1 METAFKTRRVKV
13 YQLNKDSEWAKD
25 DALIIVR
32 SEEDSSSIL
41 LESRVSRDIDYQ
53 KQQDTLIVWTE
64 PNGSDLALSFQEAE
78 GCTDICTFVN
88 ETQSH
93 MMSEKAKGKRRASS
107 PLPERE
113 PRSMAVILP
122 LPTLA
127 NLPEIERVVK
137 KATRSIY
144 EREKLASYVSQEY
157 IAKLLPL
164 LKTCEDLEQVQD
176 LYRLCNIMKGF
187 IMLQDNDIIRYVLR
201 DDVIL
206 DVVGCLEYDPDFPK
220 HKANHREFLAKN
232 SKFKEIVKI
241 SNKTIKAKIH
251 ETFRLQYLKDAVF
264 ARMMDDPTNSVL
276 ASLIFINHVE
286 ICKHFTQDEKF
297 LDELFQIL
305 EREEESPERK
315 RDVVLFTSQLCIIA
329 KNIHLPHRR
338 DLHKALVRHGALRVF
353 DFSLSNTHATIKA
366 AGGDIL
372 ANILET
378 DASLVRTYNVVQ
390 AECKQKTLAETVIN
404 RLLKDKDCFTKGQYA
419 EAIRMLLDL
428 SPDPSEVGATTAED
442 SQTKKDNEE
451 FIAFFY
457 EHLINKLVKP
467 IMEFP
472 EIADEEEIPWLTYDK
487 ATLAFHICEL
497 LSFLVKQHTYRS
509 KDFLLSSKISLKVV
523 ELLRCRE
530 GTVKLAALR
539 FIRACIGTKD
549 YEIVYRHFINKEKDI
564 FGHIVRAL
572 LATKGKDNLINSACL
587 EFFEF
592 IRKENIKFLV
602 NYIWEE
608 YGDKLSTISYVNCF
622 KQFKLRYEQNNEVI
636 RPSIQHDVSA
646 LSQSTSRRSGNFGW
660 ESDYMDIDEENYF
673 NTSDDE
679 DDNVAESNS
688 QATESSLG
696 VNEASLSASSGTS
709 IGESSLNNGLLPST
723 NETSSSEAGSSFN
736 EGFQYNL
743 DTSSSTALNV
753 GSSKSNTSS
762 SSIEFSQKNA
772 TSGIKLSQKYSNF
785 SGTDFP
791 SSNANAE
798 FFQNN
803 VASFGVEFLQRNA
816 ILSRYGQS
824 QNNSTS
830 TAIDILPNL
839 VVSSSSFSSS
849 IENILNGNS
858 TVTTPITS
866 SNDRYFIYEAVSNSP
881 SFGYLSYKTLSSTT
895 NSGGFKMSYD
905 KWRKQKKAASSSSR
919 TTTSSMAVS
928 RSIAIFPTVTTS
940 SLSSENSQIIAPVNL
955 ATSYK
960 FIIFAPSSVSI
971 GTGSSNVAT
980 EKEVGNNLIV
990 LDQVYDESL
999 LKYDGKNKKNFAPHL
1014 TSPQTMNHGTADSM
1028 KIDQI
1033 FPWGIHAIVLVISS
1047 AEVEK
1052 DKKDSNFSKKHK

>member
-1 METAFKTRRVKV
+1 METAFKSRRVKV
-13 YQLNKDSEWAKD
+13 YQLNKDSEWADKGTGICSCLHNRAKD
-25 DALIIVR
+25 DALIVVR

-41 LESRVSRDIDYQ
+41 LESRVLRDIDYQ

-78 GCTDICTFVN
+78 GCTEICTFVN
-88 ETQSH
+88 DIQSN

-113 PRSMAVILP
+113 PRGMAVVLP
-122 LPTLA
+122 APTLA

-157 IAKLLPL
+157 IARLLPL

-220 HKANHREFLAKN
+220 HKANHREFLTKN

-305 EREEESPERK
+305 EREEESSERK

-329 KNIHLPHRR
+329 KSIHLPHRR
-338 DLHKALVRHGALRVF
+338 DLHKALVRNGALRVF
-353 DFSLSNTHATIKA
+353 DFSLSNDHATIKA

-390 AECKQKTLAETVIN
+390 AEHKQKTLAETIIN
-404 RLLKDKDCFTKGQYA
+404 RLLKDRDCFTKGQYA

-428 SPDPSEVGATTAED
+428 SVDPSEVGATTAED
-442 SQTKKDNEE
+442 PQAKKDNEE
-451 FIAFFY
+451 FITFFY
-457 EHLINKLVKP
+457 EHLIKKLVKP

-472 EIADEEEIPWLTYDK
+472 EIADDEEIPWLSYDK

-497 LSFLVKQHTYRS
+497 LSFLIKQHTYRS
-509 KDFLLSSKISLKVV
+509 KYFLLSSKISLKVV

-549 YEIVYRHFINKEKDI
+549 YEIIYRHFISKEKDI
-564 FGHIVRAL
+564 FDHIVHAL

-602 NYIWEE
+602 NHIWEK
-608 YGDKLSTISYVNCF
+608 YKDKLSTIDYVSCF
-622 KQFKLRYEQNNEVI
+622 KQFKLRYEQNNEVLQ
-636 RPSIQHDVSA
+636 PSVQQAVSA
-646 LSQSTSRRSGNFGW
+646 LSQNTSRRSGNYGW
-660 ESDYMDIDEENYF
+660 ETDYMDVDEENYF

-679 DDNVAESNS
+679 DDNVSESTNT
-688 QATESSLG
+688 QVTDSSLG
-696 VNEASLSASSGTS
+696 ANEESLSASSSTS
-709 IGESSLNNGLLPST
+709 ISESLLDNDFLTST
-723 NETSSSEAGSSFN
+723 KETSSEASSSFN
-736 EGFQYNL
+736 EDFRFTL
-743 DTSSSTALNV
+743 DTSSSSSNAGFTQKNSNFSDTAFPL
-753 GSSKSNTSS
+753 SNASA
-762 SSIEFSQKNA
+762 EFSQINTTPLNVK
-772 TSGIKLSQKYSNF
+772 
-785 SGTDFP
+785 FP
-791 SSNANAE
+791 QSNAL
-798 FFQNN
+798 FSQ
-803 VASFGVEFLQRNA
+803 
-816 ILSRYGQS
+816 YGQS
-824 QNNSTS
+824 QN
-830 TAIDILPNL
+830 IDFLPNL
-839 VVSSSSFSSS
+839 NIVSNVSSTLTPSITLSNYRYSSHEAVSNFSSFGRLGYETFSSSSGFRMGYDERRKQKKVVSSSSR
-849 IENILNGNS
+849 
-858 TVTTPITS
+858 TVTASLSKTTVNVVYYNVAILGSLSGETLQIAVAPASASITS
-866 SNDRYFIYEAVSNSP
+866 IGMESSNVTTEKEEIGANLTAINQVYDRYF
-881 SFGYLSYKTLSSTT
+881 
-895 NSGGFKMSYD
+895 
-905 KWRKQKKAASSSSR
+905 
-919 TTTSSMAVS
+919 
-928 RSIAIFPTVTTS
+928 
-940 SLSSENSQIIAPVNL
+940 
-955 ATSYK
+955 
-960 FIIFAPSSVSI
+960 
-971 GTGSSNVAT
+971 
-980 EKEVGNNLIV
+980 
-990 LDQVYDESL
+990 
-999 LKYDGKNKKNFAPHL
+999 LKDNGKNKENFAPCT
-1014 TSPQTMNHGTADSM
+1014 TSPQTINYGPVDSM
-1028 KIDQI
+1028 RIEQI
-1033 FPWGIHAIVLVISS
+1033 FLWGNSAIVPVISS
-1047 AEVEK
+1047 TKVDK
-1052 DKKDSNFSKKHK
+1052 DKKGKVILPRKTDYWALRIAIKKLKSNENDDKGKENDHKTQED